1 MLLERLGRRGGLR
14 RLPRQLVSWRLQH
27 RLGQGVQYQW
37 RMPDTSG
44 ADALGANTR
53 PTHASP
59 T

>member
-14 RLPRQLVSWRLQH
+14 WLPYKLVSWRLQH

-37 RMPDTSG
+37 RMPGTSG
-44 ADALGANTR
+44 AGALGANAR